1 MWVRTAA
8 IGVVVAAT
16 VHSVKYS
23 SAKELNVADDFRH
36 VMSLSPTPV
45 TIITADTDDGPQ
57 GIVIGSFVSVSLEPA
72 LVGFFVG
79 KWTRMW
85 QPMNEAK
92 AYCVNI
98 LGEDQSNLS
107 TLFITH
113 GIDRFGQAAWGAA
126 GNGAPGLDGA
136 VAWIEAN
143 LYSITDAGDHDLVL
157 LEVTGLRS
165 GRELDPLI
173 YHRGQ
178 YSTVRPS
185 A

>member
-1 MWVRTAA
+1 
-8 IGVVVAAT
+8 
-16 VHSVKYS
+16 
-23 SAKELNVADDFRH
+23 
-36 VMSLSPTPV
+36 MSLSPTPV
-45 TIITADTDDGPQ
+45 TIITANTEEGPE

-85 QPMNEAK
+85 QPMNQAD

-98 LGEDQSNLS
+98 LGEDQSHLS
-107 TLFITH
+107 KLFITH
-113 GIDRFGQAAWGAA
+113 GVDRFAEAEWEMA
-126 GNGAPGLDGA
+126 GNGAPVLDGA
-136 VAWIEAN
+136 VAWIEARP
-143 LYSITDAGDHDLVL
+143 YSLTDAGDHDLVL

-165 GRELDPLI
+165 GRDIDPLI